1 MISVM
6 NKLELVVINLDT
18 NQMRDSYLDVM
29 ITELIIVESDI

>member
-1 MISVM
+1 M